1 MKKDNFLIKFIAFL
15 LSIGLWACIISL
27 VFLGG
32 LKPMCT
38 SLVESIIEEELSTN
52 NVMALVENNTEMTP
66 EQQQMLTEVV
76 QNNPEIEQLMDVY
89 LDGVGNMLTTGDMN
103 LDDTSAIYDKL
114 NDDIIDVAAKAK
126 NVEVSQEQRAQIKKE
141 LAKKEAELEQEVNK
155 AAKESMASMDTSTQ
169 NVLGAYGALFKE
181 ETLVMLGVIIAVLCL
196 LIIVIR
202 WKSKGWLTTIG
213 VTGITSS
220 IVILFI
226 PVIIT
231 LGEKIALE
239 GRYEIANKDYFV
251 KVAIAILA
259 VGIIMIGV
267 KSMISK
273 SKKVQNEE
281 ITDDVELIDK

>member
-202 WKSKGWLTTIG
+202 WKSKGWIIG
-213 VTGITSS
+213 LALGMIFL
-220 IVILFI
+220 IVGA
-226 PVIIT
+226 
-231 LGEKIALE
+231 LGGQLE
-239 GRYEIANKDYFV
+239 NIYRKA
-251 KVAIAILA
+251 
-259 VGIIMIGV
+259 IMICLECIG
-267 KSMISK
+267 IG
-273 SKKVQNEE
+273 
-281 ITDDVELIDK
+281 